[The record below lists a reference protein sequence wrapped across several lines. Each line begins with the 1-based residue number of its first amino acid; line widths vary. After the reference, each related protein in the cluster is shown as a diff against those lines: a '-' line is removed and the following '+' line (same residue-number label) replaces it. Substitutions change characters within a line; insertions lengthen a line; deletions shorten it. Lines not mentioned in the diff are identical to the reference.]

1 MIAKELLNPKSIVI
15 CGVSSDVHK
24 PGGKA
29 LKNLLESPFKGQV
42 YAVNPKETEVQGVK
56 CYAKVDDLP
65 QVDCAILC
73 IAAKFCTQTV
83 DVLAKEKG
91 TKGFIIISAGFS
103 EENAEGAAIE
113 KHIVDTI
120 NSVGGSLIG
129 PNCTGFLN
137 TNYAGCFDTPIPTLD
152 PKGVDF
158 ITGSGATAVFIKEY
172 GMSNGLKFN
181 SVWAVGNSAQ
191 LGIEDVLEHLDET
204 FDPER
209 SSRVIMLY
217 MEKIGDPQRLLKH
230 SRSLINKGCHI
241 AAIKSGGSVAGS
253 RAASSHTGALATND
267 AAVDAL
273 FRKAGIVRCQNRQE
287 LTTVC
292 AVFMYPELKG
302 NRCAVVTHAGGPA
315 VMLTDVLSNG
325 GMEVPSLK
333 EHPKAPEL
341 LSKLFAGSSV
351 GNPIDFLATGTAEQL
366 GYILDAVENDFDEI
380 DFSVVIFGSPGL
392 FSNKE
397 VYDLLDQK
405 MRTCKKPIFPVL
417 PSIIN
422 VKEEIEDFIAKGNIN
437 FPEECVLGNAICKI
451 YNTPKP
457 KTGIVE
463 SLPIDKLIISPANEP
478 ANEPDKDAVAAV
490 AESIRQWGML
500 SPITVSPKDGNYRV
514 VAGAK
519 RVRAAALAGMK
530 EIMAY
535 IQEDAA
541 VSDQPDIDVVRIRK
555 TVERCKDGYMEIAD
569 YNELLDAAGISR
581 KKSVEVSN
589 KEDALA
595 FAKEV
600 GCSKDVPLVMK
611 VVGPLHKSDV
621 GGVTLGVKDLDT
633 VAREFD
639 RLIVIPETY
648 AVEMYPMLD
657 GTDVYIGAI
666 RDPKFGH
673 QVFFGLG
680 GIFIE
685 VLKDVESVLVPT
697 NKEEVL
703 KKLKNLKGYKILEG
717 VRGQEGVN
725 LDLYADQ
732 IVRVS
737 ALVQAAPEIAEM
749 DLNPLLGNPRYV
761 TAVDA
766 RIRLEK

>member
-1 MIAKELLNPKSIVI
+1 MIARELLNPKSIVV
-15 CGVSSDVHK
+15 CGASSDIHK

-29 LKNLLESPFKGQV
+29 LKNLLESPFRGSI

-56 CYAKVDDLP
+56 CYDKVDDLP
-65 QVDCAILC
+65 PVECAIIC
-73 IAAKFCTQTV
+73 IAAKFCVQTV

-91 TKGFIIISAGFS
+91 CKGFIIISAGFS

-137 TNYAGCFDTPIPTLD
+137 VNYAGCFDTPIPNLD

-204 FDPER
+204 FDPVK
-209 SSRVIMLY
+209 SSHVIMLY

-241 AAIKSGGSVAGS
+241 AAIKSGGSAAGS

-267 AAVDAL
+267 AVVDAL

-292 AVFMYPELKG
+292 AVFMHPEIKG
-302 NRCAVVTHAGGPA
+302 KRCAVITHAGGPA

-333 EHPKAPEL
+333 EHPASPAL
-341 LSKLFAGSSV
+341 LEKLFAGSSV

-366 GYILDAVENDFDEI
+366 GYIIDTVENEYTDI

-397 VYDLLDQK
+397 VYDLLDAK
-405 MRTCKKPIFPVL
+405 MKTCKKPIFPVL

-422 VKEEIEDFIAKGNIN
+422 VKDEIEDFIAKGRIN
-437 FPEECVLGNAICKI
+437 FPEECVLGNAICKV

-457 KTGIVE
+457 QPENVE
-463 SLPIDKLIISPANEP
+463 MPKIDTARIRRCIDSCENGYIA
-478 ANEPDKDAVAAV
+478 PDK
-490 AESIRQWGML
+490 I
-500 SPITVSPKDGNYRV
+500 Y
-514 VAGAK
+514 
-519 RVRAAALAGMK
+519 
-530 EIMAY
+530 
-535 IQEDAA
+535 
-541 VSDQPDIDVVRIRK
+541 
-555 TVERCKDGYMEIAD
+555 
-569 YNELLDAAGISR
+569 ELLDAAGIAQKQIR
-581 KKSVEVSN
+581 VVDKKQQ
-589 KEDALA
+589 ALD
-595 FAKEV
+595 FANEV
-600 GCSKDVPLVMK
+600 GYPLVMK
-611 VVGPLHKSDV
+611 VVGPVHKSDV
-621 GGVTLGVKDLDT
+621 GGVTLNVRDIDT
-633 VAREFD
+633 VGKEFD
-639 RLIVIPETY
+639 RLMAIKDTY

-657 GTDVYIGAI
+657 GTEVYIGAI
-666 RDPKFGH
+666 RDNKFGH

-685 VLKDVESVLVPT
+685 VLKDVQSSLVPICASEAKDMLT
-697 NKEEVL
+697 
-703 KKLKNLKGYKILEG
+703 KLRGYKILQG
-717 VRGQEGVN
+717 VRGQQPVN
-725 LDLYADQ
+725 VDVYAEQ
-732 IVRVS
+732 IARVA
-737 ALVQAAPEIAEM
+737 ALVMAAPEIAEM
-749 DLNPLLGNPRYV
+749 DLNPLLGNPKNV
-761 TAVDA
+761 VAVDA
-766 RIRLEK
+766 RIRIEK

>member
-1 MIAKELLNPKSIVI
+1 MINPKLLNPQSIVI
-15 CGVSSDVHK
+15 CGASSDIHK

-29 LKNLLESPFKGQV
+29 LKNLLESAFKGDI

-73 IAAKFCTQTV
+73 IAAKFCAQTV

-91 TKGFIIISAGFS
+91 CRGFIIVSAGFS
-103 EENAEGAAIE
+103 EENEEGAAIE

-137 TNYAGCFDTPIPTLD
+137 TNYSGCFDTPIPKLD

-204 FDPER
+204 FDPEK
-209 SSRVIMLY
+209 SSHVIMLY
-217 MEKIGDPQRLLKH
+217 MEKIGDPMRLLKH
-230 SRSLINKGCHI
+230 SRSLINKGCKI
-241 AAIKSGGSVAGS
+241 AAIKSGGSAAGS

-273 FRKAGIVRCQNRQE
+273 FQKAGIVRCHNRQE

-292 AVFMYPELKG
+292 GVFMHPELKG
-302 NRCAVVTHAGGPA
+302 KRCAVITHAGGPA

-325 GMEVPSLK
+325 GMEVPPLK
-333 EHPKAPEL
+333 DHPASPAL
-341 LSKLFAGSSV
+341 LAKLFGGSSV

-366 GYILDAVENDFDEI
+366 GYIIDTVENEYDEI

-397 VYDLLDQK
+397 VYDLLDEK
-405 MRTCKKPIFPVL
+405 MKTCKKPIFPVL

-422 VKEEIEDFIAKGNIN
+422 VKQEIEDFIAKGRIN
-437 FPEECVLGNAICKI
+437 FPEECVLGNALVKVW
-451 YNTPKP
+451 NTPKP
-457 KTGIVE
+457 QPENVE
-463 SLPIDKLIISPANEP
+463 LPK
-478 ANEPDKDAVAAV
+478 
-490 AESIRQWGML
+490 
-500 SPITVSPKDGNYRV
+500 
-514 VAGAK
+514 
-519 RVRAAALAGMK
+519 
-530 EIMAY
+530 
-535 IQEDAA
+535 
-541 VSDQPDIDVVRIRK
+541 IDVARIRA
-555 TVERCKDGYMEIAD
+555 TVDRCKDGYMEIAD

-581 KKSVEVSN
+581 KKSVEVSK

-633 VAREFD
+633 VAKEFD

-673 QVFFGLG
+673 QIFFGLG

-685 VLKDVESVLVPT
+685 VLKDVQSALAPITAAEA
-697 NKEEVL
+697 KEML
-703 KKLKNLKGYKILEG
+703 TKLRGYKILQG
-717 VRGQEGVN
+717 VRGQEPVN

-732 IVRVS
+732 VARVS

>member
-1 MIAKELLNPKSIVI
+1 MINPKLLNPQSIVV
-15 CGVSSDVHK
+15 CGASSDIHK

-29 LKNLLESPFKGQV
+29 LKNLLESAFKGQV

-73 IAAKFCTQTV
+73 IAAKFCAQTV
-83 DVLAKEKG
+83 DVLTQQKG

-103 EENAEGAAIE
+103 EENEEGAAIE
-113 KHIVDTI
+113 KHIVDAI
-120 NSVGGSLIG
+120 NAVGGSLIG

-137 TNYAGCFDTPIPTLD
+137 TNYSGCFDTPIPKLD

-191 LGIEDVLEHLDET
+191 LGIEDVLEHLDES
-204 FDPER
+204 FDPEK
-209 SSRVIMLY
+209 SSHVIMLY
-217 MEKIGDPQRLLKH
+217 MEKIGDPMRLLKH

-241 AAIKSGGSVAGS
+241 AAIKSGGSAAGS

-273 FRKAGIVRCQNRQE
+273 FQKAGIVRCQNRQE

-292 AVFMYPELKG
+292 GVFMHPELKG
-302 NRCAVVTHAGGPA
+302 KRCAVITHAGGPA

-325 GMEVPSLK
+325 GMEVPPLK
-333 EHPKAPEL
+333 DHPASPAL
-341 LSKLFAGSSV
+341 LAKLFGGSSV

-366 GYILDAVENDFDEI
+366 GYIIDTVENEYDEI

-397 VYDLLDQK
+397 VYDLLDEK
-405 MRTCKKPIFPVL
+405 MKTCKKPIFPVL

-422 VKEEIEDFIAKGNIN
+422 VKDEINDFIAKGRIN
-437 FPEECVLGNAICKI
+437 FPEECVLGNALVKV

-457 KTGIVE
+457 QPEHVE
-463 SLPIDKLIISPANEP
+463 LPQVD
-478 ANEPDKDAVAAV
+478 VA
-490 AESIRQWGML
+490 
-500 SPITVSPKDGNYRV
+500 
-514 VAGAK
+514 
-519 RVRAAALAGMK
+519 
-530 EIMAY
+530 
-535 IQEDAA
+535 
-541 VSDQPDIDVVRIRK
+541 RIRA
-555 TVERCKDGYMEIAD
+555 TVDRCKDGYMEIAD

-581 KKSVEVSN
+581 KKSVEVSK

-633 VAREFD
+633 VAKEFD

-673 QVFFGLG
+673 QIFFGLG

-685 VLKDVESVLVPT
+685 VLKDVQSALAPITAAEA
-697 NKEEVL
+697 KEML
-703 KKLKNLKGYKILEG
+703 TKLRGYKILQG
-717 VRGQEGVN
+717 VRGQEPVN

-732 IVRVS
+732 IARVS

>member
-1 MIAKELLNPKSIVI
+1 MIAKELLNPRSIVI
-15 CGVSSDVHK
+15 CGASSDIHK
-24 PGGKA
+24 PGGKS

-73 IAAKFCTQTV
+73 IAAKFCAQTV

-91 TKGFIIISAGFS
+91 CKGFIIVSAGFS
-103 EENAEGAAIE
+103 EESHEGAEIE

-137 TNYAGCFDTPIPTLD
+137 VNYAGCFDTPIPPLD

-204 FDPER
+204 FDPVK
-209 SSRVIMLY
+209 SSHVIMLY

-241 AAIKSGGSVAGS
+241 AAIKSGGSAAGS

-292 AVFMYPELKG
+292 GVFMYPELKG
-302 NRCAVVTHAGGPA
+302 KRCAVITHAGGPA

-333 EHPKAPEL
+333 EHPASPAL
-341 LSKLFAGSSV
+341 LEKLFGGSSV

-366 GYILDAVENDFDEI
+366 GYIIETVENEYTDI

-422 VKEEIEDFIAKGNIN
+422 VKDEINDFIAKGNIN
-437 FPEECVLGNAICKI
+437 FPEECVLGNALVKV

-457 KTGIVE
+457 QPENVE
-463 SLPIDKLIISPANEP
+463 LPK
-478 ANEPDKDAVAAV
+478 
-490 AESIRQWGML
+490 
-500 SPITVSPKDGNYRV
+500 
-514 VAGAK
+514 
-519 RVRAAALAGMK
+519 
-530 EIMAY
+530 
-535 IQEDAA
+535 
-541 VSDQPDIDVVRIRK
+541 IDVARIRK

-581 KKSVEVSN
+581 KKSVEVSK
-589 KEDALA
+589 KEDTLA

-633 VAREFD
+633 VAKEFD

-666 RDPKFGH
+666 RDEKFGH

-685 VLKDVESVLVPT
+685 VLKDVQSALAPITAAEA
-697 NKEEVL
+697 KEML
-703 KKLKNLKGYKILEG
+703 KQLKGYKILEG

-725 LDLYADQ
+725 IDLYAEQ
-732 IVRVS
+732 VARVS

>member
-1 MIAKELLNPKSIVI
+1 MINPKLLNPQSIVI
-15 CGVSSDVHK
+15 CGASSDIHK

-29 LKNLLESPFKGQV
+29 LKNLLESAFQGQI

-73 IAAKFCTQTV
+73 IAAKFCAQTV
-83 DVLAKEKG
+83 DVLTQQKG

-113 KHIVDTI
+113 KHIVDAI
-120 NSVGGSLIG
+120 NAVGGSLIG

-137 TNYAGCFDTPIPTLD
+137 TNYSSCFDTPIPKLD

-204 FDPER
+204 FDPEK

-217 MEKIGDPQRLLKH
+217 MEKIGDPMRLLKH

-241 AAIKSGGSVAGS
+241 AAIKSGGSAAGS

-273 FRKAGIVRCQNRQE
+273 FQKAGIVRCHNRQE

-292 AVFMYPELKG
+292 GVFMHPEIKG
-302 NRCAVVTHAGGPA
+302 KRCAVITHAGGPA

-325 GMEVPSLK
+325 GMEVPPLK
-333 EHPKAPEL
+333 DHPASPAL
-341 LSKLFAGSSV
+341 LAKLFGGSSV

-366 GYILDAVENDFDEI
+366 GYIIDTVENEYDEI

-397 VYDLLDQK
+397 VYDLLDEK
-405 MRTCKKPIFPVL
+405 MKTCKKPIFPVL

-422 VKEEIEDFIAKGNIN
+422 VKDEINDFIAKGRIN
-437 FPEECVLGNAICKI
+437 FPEECVLGNAIVKV

-457 KTGIVE
+457 QPEHVE
-463 SLPIDKLIISPANEP
+463 LPQVD
-478 ANEPDKDAVAAV
+478 VA
-490 AESIRQWGML
+490 
-500 SPITVSPKDGNYRV
+500 
-514 VAGAK
+514 
-519 RVRAAALAGMK
+519 
-530 EIMAY
+530 
-535 IQEDAA
+535 
-541 VSDQPDIDVVRIRK
+541 RIRA
-555 TVERCKDGYMEIAD
+555 TVDRCKDGYMEIAD

-581 KKSVEVSN
+581 KKSVEVSK

-633 VAREFD
+633 VAKEFD

-673 QVFFGLG
+673 QIFFGLG

-685 VLKDVESVLVPT
+685 VLKDVQSALAPITAAEA
-697 NKEEVL
+697 KEML
-703 KKLKNLKGYKILEG
+703 TKLRGYKILQG
-717 VRGQEGVN
+717 VRGQEPVN

-732 IVRVS
+732 IARVS

>member
-1 MIAKELLNPKSIVI
+1 MIAKELLNPRSIVV
-15 CGVSSDVHK
+15 CGASSDVHK
-24 PGGKA
+24 PGGKS
-29 LKNLLESPFKGQV
+29 LFNLLHSPFKGQV
-42 YAVNPKETEVQGVK
+42 YAVNPKESEVQGVK

-73 IAAKFCTQTV
+73 IAAKFCAQTV

-91 TKGFIIISAGFS
+91 CKGFIIVSAGFS

-137 TNYAGCFDTPIPTLD
+137 TNYSGCFDTPIPPLD

-204 FDPER
+204 FDPEK
-209 SSRVIMLY
+209 SSHVIILY

-241 AAIKSGGSVAGS
+241 AAIKSGGSAAGS

-302 NRCAVVTHAGGPA
+302 KRCAVVTHAGGPA

-333 EHPKAPEL
+333 DHPASPAL
-341 LSKLFAGSSV
+341 LEKLFGGSSV

-366 GYILDAVENDFDEI
+366 GYILDTVENEYTDI

-422 VKEEIEDFIAKGNIN
+422 VKSEIEDFIAKGNIN
-437 FPEECVLGNAICKI
+437 FPEECVLGNALVKV

-457 KTGIVE
+457 QPENVE
-463 SLPIDKLIISPANEP
+463 LPK
-478 ANEPDKDAVAAV
+478 
-490 AESIRQWGML
+490 
-500 SPITVSPKDGNYRV
+500 
-514 VAGAK
+514 
-519 RVRAAALAGMK
+519 
-530 EIMAY
+530 
-535 IQEDAA
+535 
-541 VSDQPDIDVVRIRK
+541 IDVARIRA
-555 TVERCKDGYMEIAD
+555 TVDRCKDGYMEISD

-581 KKSVEVSN
+581 KKSVEVSK

-633 VAREFD
+633 VAKEFD

-648 AVEMYPMLD
+648 AVEMYPLLD

-666 RDPKFGH
+666 RDAKFGH
-673 QVFFGLG
+673 QIFFGLG

-685 VLKDVESVLVPT
+685 VLKDVQSALAPITAAEA
-697 NKEEVL
+697 KEML
-703 KKLKNLKGYKILEG
+703 TKLKGYKILEG

-732 IVRVS
+732 VARVS

>member
-1 MIAKELLNPKSIVI
+1 MIAKELLNPRSIVI
-15 CGVSSDVHK
+15 CGASSDIHK
-24 PGGKA
+24 PGGKS

-73 IAAKFCTQTV
+73 IAAKFCAQTV

-91 TKGFIIISAGFS
+91 CKGFIIVSAGFS

-137 TNYAGCFDTPIPTLD
+137 VNYAGCFDTPIPKLD

-204 FDPER
+204 FDPEK
-209 SSRVIMLY
+209 SSHVIMLY

-230 SRSLINKGCHI
+230 SRNLINKGCHI
-241 AAIKSGGSVAGS
+241 AAIKSGGSAAGS

-292 AVFMYPELKG
+292 AVFMHPEIKG
-302 NRCAVVTHAGGPA
+302 KRCAVIPHAGGPA

-333 EHPKAPEL
+333 EHPASPAL
-341 LSKLFAGSSV
+341 LEKLFAGSSV

-366 GYILDAVENDFDEI
+366 GYIIDTVENEYTDI

-405 MRTCKKPIFPVL
+405 MKTCKKPIFPVL

-422 VKEEIEDFIAKGNIN
+422 VKDEIDDFIAKGRIN
-437 FPEECVLGNAICKI
+437 FPEECVLGNAICKV

-457 KTGIVE
+457 QPENVE
-463 SLPIDKLIISPANEP
+463 LPA
-478 ANEPDKDAVAAV
+478 
-490 AESIRQWGML
+490 
-500 SPITVSPKDGNYRV
+500 
-514 VAGAK
+514 
-519 RVRAAALAGMK
+519 
-530 EIMAY
+530 
-535 IQEDAA
+535 
-541 VSDQPDIDVVRIRK
+541 IDVARIRR

-581 KKSVEVSN
+581 KKSVEVSK

-633 VAREFD
+633 VAKEFD

-673 QVFFGLG
+673 QIFFGLG

-685 VLKDVESVLVPT
+685 VLKDVQSALAPITAAEA
-697 NKEEVL
+697 KEML
-703 KKLKNLKGYKILEG
+703 THLKGYKILQG

-732 IVRVS
+732 VARVS

>member
-1 MIAKELLNPKSIVI
+1 MIAKELLNPQSIVI
-15 CGVSSDVHK
+15 CGASSDIHK
-24 PGGKA
+24 PGGKS
-29 LKNLLESPFKGQV
+29 LKNLLESPFKGQI

-65 QVDCAILC
+65 QVDCALLC
-73 IAAKFCTQTV
+73 IAAKFCAQTV

-91 TKGFIIISAGFS
+91 CKGFIIISAGFS
-103 EENAEGAAIE
+103 EESHEGAEIE

-137 TNYAGCFDTPIPTLD
+137 VNYAGCFDTPIPPLN

-172 GMSNGLKFN
+172 GMSNGLQFN

-204 FDPER
+204 FDPEK
-209 SSRVIMLY
+209 SSHVIMLY

-241 AAIKSGGSVAGS
+241 AAIKSGNSAAGS
-253 RAASSHTGALATND
+253 RAASSHTGALATSD

-292 AVFMYPELKG
+292 AVFMHPELKG
-302 NRCAVVTHAGGPA
+302 KRCAVVTHAGGPA

-325 GMEVPSLK
+325 GMEIPSLK

-341 LSKLFAGSSV
+341 LSKLFGGSSV

-397 VYDLLDQK
+397 VYDLLDEK
-405 MRTCKKPIFPVL
+405 MKTCKKPIFPVL

-422 VKEEIEDFIAKGNIN
+422 VKDEIEDFIAKGRIN
-437 FPEECVLGNAICKI
+437 FPEECVLGNAICKV

-457 KTGIVE
+457 QPEHVE
-463 SLPIDKLIISPANEP
+463 LPK
-478 ANEPDKDAVAAV
+478 
-490 AESIRQWGML
+490 
-500 SPITVSPKDGNYRV
+500 
-514 VAGAK
+514 
-519 RVRAAALAGMK
+519 
-530 EIMAY
+530 
-535 IQEDAA
+535 
-541 VSDQPDIDVVRIRK
+541 IDVARIRK
-555 TVERCKDGYMEIAD
+555 TIDRCKSGYLEIAD

-581 KKSVEVSN
+581 KKSVEVSK

-633 VAREFD
+633 VAKEFD

-657 GTDVYIGAI
+657 GLDVYIGAI
-666 RDPKFGH
+666 KDAKFGH
-673 QVFFGLG
+673 QIFFGLG

-685 VLKDVESVLVPT
+685 VLKDVQSALAPITAAEA
-697 NKEEVL
+697 KEML
-703 KKLKNLKGYKILEG
+703 KQLKGYKILEG

-725 LDLYADQ
+725 IDLYADQ
-732 IVRVS
+732 VARVS

-766 RIRLEK
+766 RIRIEK

>member
-1 MIAKELLNPKSIVI
+1 MIAKELLNPRSIVI
-15 CGVSSDVHK
+15 CGASSDVHK

-73 IAAKFCTQTV
+73 IAAKFCAQTV

-137 TNYAGCFDTPIPTLD
+137 TNYAGCFDAPIPHLD

-241 AAIKSGGSVAGS
+241 AAIKSGGSAAGS

-292 AVFMYPELKG
+292 AVFMHPEIKG
-302 NRCAVVTHAGGPA
+302 KRCAVITHAGGPA

-333 EHPKAPEL
+333 EHPASPAL
-341 LSKLFAGSSV
+341 LEKLFAGSSV

-366 GYILDAVENDFDEI
+366 GYIIDAVENDYTDI

-397 VYDLLDQK
+397 VYDLLDEK
-405 MRTCKKPIFPVL
+405 MKTCKKPIFPVL

-422 VKEEIEDFIAKGNIN
+422 VKEEIEDFIAKGRIN
-437 FPEECVLGNAICKI
+437 FPEECVLGNAICKV
-451 YNTPKP
+451 YHTPKP
-457 KTGIVE
+457 QPEHVE
-463 SLPIDKLIISPANEP
+463 
-478 ANEPDKDAVAAV
+478 
-490 AESIRQWGML
+490 
-500 SPITVSPKDGNYRV
+500 TPK
-514 VAGAK
+514 
-519 RVRAAALAGMK
+519 
-530 EIMAY
+530 
-535 IQEDAA
+535 
-541 VSDQPDIDVVRIRK
+541 IDVARIRK

-581 KKSVEVSN
+581 KKSVEVSK

-633 VAREFD
+633 VAKEFD

-673 QVFFGLG
+673 QIFFGLG

-685 VLKDVESVLVPT
+685 VLKDVQSALAPITAAEA
-697 NKEEVL
+697 KEML
-703 KKLKNLKGYKILEG
+703 KQLKGYKILEG

-732 IVRVS
+732 VARVS

>member
-1 MIAKELLNPKSIVI
+1 MIAKELLDPKSIVV
-15 CGVSSDVHK
+15 CGASSDIHK

-29 LKNLLESPFKGQV
+29 LKNLLESPFNGPV

-65 QVDCAILC
+65 QVDCAIIC
-73 IAAKFCTQTV
+73 IAAKFCAQTV

-91 TKGFIIISAGFS
+91 CKGFIIISAGFS

-137 TNYAGCFDTPIPTLD
+137 VNYAGCFDTPIPTLD

-204 FDPER
+204 FDPEK

-230 SRSLINKGCHI
+230 SRNLINKGCHI
-241 AAIKSGGSVAGS
+241 AAIKSGGSAAGS

-267 AAVDAL
+267 AVVDAL

-292 AVFMYPELKG
+292 GVFMHPEIKG
-302 NRCAVVTHAGGPA
+302 KRCAVITHAGGPA

-333 EHPKAPEL
+333 EHPASPAL
-341 LSKLFAGSSV
+341 LEKLFAGSSV

-366 GYILDAVENDFDEI
+366 GYIIDTVENEYTDI

-405 MRTCKKPIFPVL
+405 MKTCKKPIFPVL

-422 VKEEIEDFIAKGNIN
+422 VKEEIEDFIAKGRIN
-437 FPEECVLGNAICKI
+437 FPEECVLGNAICKV

-457 KTGIVE
+457 QPENVE
-463 SLPIDKLIISPANEP
+463 MPKIDTA
-478 ANEPDKDAVAAV
+478 
-490 AESIRQWGML
+490 
-500 SPITVSPKDGNYRV
+500 
-514 VAGAK
+514 
-519 RVRAAALAGMK
+519 
-530 EIMAY
+530 
-535 IQEDAA
+535 
-541 VSDQPDIDVVRIRK
+541 RIRK
-555 TVERCKDGYMEIAD
+555 CIDSCENGYIGPD
-569 YNELLDAAGISR
+569 QIYELLDAAGIAQKQIR
-581 KKSVEVSN
+581 VVDKKQQ
-589 KEDALA
+589 ALD
-595 FAKEV
+595 FANEV
-600 GCSKDVPLVMK
+600 GYPLVMK
-611 VVGPLHKSDV
+611 VVGPVHKSDV
-621 GGVTLGVKDLDT
+621 GGVTLNVRDIET
-633 VAREFD
+633 VGKEFD
-639 RLIVIPETY
+639 RLMAIKDTY

-657 GTDVYIGAI
+657 GTEVYIGAI
-666 RDPKFGH
+666 RDAKFGH

-685 VLKDVESVLVPT
+685 VLKDVQSSLVPISAAEA
-697 NKEEVL
+697 KEAL
-703 KKLKNLKGYKILEG
+703 TKLRGYKILQG
-717 VRGQEGVN
+717 VRGQQPVN
-725 LDLYADQ
+725 VDVYAEQ
-732 IVRVS
+732 IARVA
-737 ALVQAAPEIAEM
+737 ALVMAAPEIAEM
-749 DLNPLLGNPRYV
+749 DLNPLLGNPKNV
-761 TAVDA
+761 VAVDA
-766 RIRLEK
+766 RIRIEK

>member
-1 MIAKELLNPKSIVI
+1 MINPKLLNPQSIVI
-15 CGVSSDVHK
+15 CGASSDIHK
-24 PGGKA
+24 PGGKS
-29 LKNLLESPFKGQV
+29 LKNLLESPFKGQI
-42 YAVNPKETEVQGVK
+42 YTVNPKETEVQGVK

-73 IAAKFCTQTV
+73 IAAKFCAQTV

-91 TKGFIIISAGFS
+91 CRGFIIVSAGFS
-103 EENAEGAAIE
+103 EESHEGAEIE

-137 TNYAGCFDTPIPTLD
+137 VNYAGCFDTPIPTLD
-152 PKGVDF
+152 PHGVDF

-172 GMSNGLKFN
+172 GISNGLKFN

-204 FDPER
+204 FDPEK

-230 SRSLINKGCHI
+230 SRNLINKGCHI
-241 AAIKSGGSVAGS
+241 AAIKSGGSAAGS

-273 FRKAGIVRCQNRQE
+273 FQKAGIVRCHNRQE

-292 AVFMYPELKG
+292 AVFMHPEIKG
-302 NRCAVVTHAGGPA
+302 KRCAVITHAGGPA

-333 EHPKAPEL
+333 DHPASPAL
-341 LSKLFAGSSV
+341 LAKLFGGSSV

-366 GYILDAVENDFDEI
+366 GYIIDTVENEYTDI

-397 VYDLLDQK
+397 VYDLLDEK
-405 MRTCKKPIFPVL
+405 MKTCKKPIFPVL

-422 VKEEIEDFIAKGNIN
+422 VKDEINDFIAKGRIN

-457 KTGIVE
+457 QPEHVE
-463 SLPIDKLIISPANEP
+463 LP
-478 ANEPDKDAVAAV
+478 
-490 AESIRQWGML
+490 Q
-500 SPITVSPKDGNYRV
+500 
-514 VAGAK
+514 
-519 RVRAAALAGMK
+519 
-530 EIMAY
+530 
-535 IQEDAA
+535 
-541 VSDQPDIDVVRIRK
+541 IDVARIRK
-555 TVERCKDGYMEIAD
+555 TIDKCGNGYMEIAD

-581 KKSVEVSN
+581 KKSVEISK

-621 GGVTLGVKDLDT
+621 GGVTLSVKDLDT
-633 VAREFD
+633 VSKEFD
-639 RLIVIPETY
+639 RLMAIKDTY

-666 RDPKFGH
+666 RDDKFGH

-685 VLKDVESVLVPT
+685 VLKDVQSALAPITAAEAKVMLT
-697 NKEEVL
+697 
-703 KKLKNLKGYKILEG
+703 KLRGYKILQG
-717 VRGQEGVN
+717 VRGQEPVN
-725 LDLYADQ
+725 IDLYADQ
-732 IVRVS
+732 IARIS

>member
-1 MIAKELLNPKSIVI
+1 MINPKLLDPKSIVV
-15 CGVSSDVHK
+15 CGASSDIHK

-29 LKNLLESPFKGQV
+29 LKNLLESAFKGDV

-73 IAAKFCTQTV
+73 IAAKFCAQTV

-91 TKGFIIISAGFS
+91 CRGFIIVSAGFS
-103 EENAEGAAIE
+103 EESHEGAEIE

-137 TNYAGCFDTPIPTLD
+137 TNYSGCFDTPIPKLD

-204 FDPER
+204 FDPEK
-209 SSRVIMLY
+209 SSHVIMLY
-217 MEKIGDPQRLLKH
+217 MEKIGDPMRLLKH
-230 SRSLINKGCHI
+230 SRNLINKGCHI
-241 AAIKSGGSVAGS
+241 AAIKSGGSAAGS

-273 FRKAGIVRCQNRQE
+273 FQKAGIVRCHNRQE

-292 AVFMYPELKG
+292 GVFMHPEIKG
-302 NRCAVVTHAGGPA
+302 KRCAVITHAGGPA

-325 GMEVPSLK
+325 GMEVPPLK
-333 EHPKAPEL
+333 DHPASPAL
-341 LSKLFAGSSV
+341 LAKLFGGSSV

-366 GYILDAVENDFDEI
+366 GYIIDTVENEYDEI

-397 VYDLLDQK
+397 VYDLLDEK
-405 MRTCKKPIFPVL
+405 MKTCKKPIFPVL

-422 VKEEIEDFIAKGNIN
+422 VKDEINDFIAKGRIN
-437 FPEECVLGNAICKI
+437 FPEECVLGNAIVKV

-457 KTGIVE
+457 QPEHVD
-463 SLPIDKLIISPANEP
+463 LP
-478 ANEPDKDAVAAV
+478 
-490 AESIRQWGML
+490 Q
-500 SPITVSPKDGNYRV
+500 
-514 VAGAK
+514 
-519 RVRAAALAGMK
+519 
-530 EIMAY
+530 
-535 IQEDAA
+535 
-541 VSDQPDIDVVRIRK
+541 IDVARIRA
-555 TVERCKDGYMEIAD
+555 TVDRCQNGYMEIAD

-581 KKSVEVSN
+581 KKSVEVSK

-633 VAREFD
+633 VAKEFD

-666 RDPKFGH
+666 KDPKFGH
-673 QVFFGLG
+673 QIFFGLG

-685 VLKDVESVLVPT
+685 VLKDVQSALAPIT
-697 NKEEVL
+697 AEEAKQML
-703 KKLKNLKGYKILEG
+703 TKLRGYKILQG
-717 VRGQEGVN
+717 VRGQEPVN
-725 LDLYADQ
+725 IDLYADQ
-732 IVRVS
+732 IARIS

>member
-15 CGVSSDVHK
+15 CGASSDIHK
-24 PGGKA
+24 PGGKS
-29 LKNLLESPFKGQV
+29 LKNLLESPFKGQI

-65 QVDCAILC
+65 QVDCALLC
-73 IAAKFCTQTV
+73 IAAKFCAQTV

-91 TKGFIIISAGFS
+91 CKGFIIISAGFS
-103 EENAEGAAIE
+103 EESHEGAEIE

-137 TNYAGCFDTPIPTLD
+137 VNYAGCFDTPIPPLN

-172 GMSNGLKFN
+172 GMSNGLQFN

-204 FDPER
+204 FDPEK

-241 AAIKSGGSVAGS
+241 AAIKSGNSAAGS
-253 RAASSHTGALATND
+253 RAASSHTGALATSD

-292 AVFMYPELKG
+292 AVFMHPELKG
-302 NRCAVVTHAGGPA
+302 KRCAVVTHAGGPA

-341 LSKLFAGSSV
+341 LSKLFGGSSV

-397 VYDLLDQK
+397 VYDLLDEK
-405 MRTCKKPIFPVL
+405 MKTCKKPIFPVL

-422 VKEEIEDFIAKGNIN
+422 VKDEINDFIAKGRIN
-437 FPEECVLGNAICKI
+437 FPEECVLGNAICKV

-457 KTGIVE
+457 QPEHVE
-463 SLPIDKLIISPANEP
+463 LP
-478 ANEPDKDAVAAV
+478 
-490 AESIRQWGML
+490 Q
-500 SPITVSPKDGNYRV
+500 
-514 VAGAK
+514 
-519 RVRAAALAGMK
+519 
-530 EIMAY
+530 
-535 IQEDAA
+535 
-541 VSDQPDIDVVRIRK
+541 IDVARIRK
-555 TVERCKDGYMEIAD
+555 TIDRCKDGYLEIAD

-581 KKSVEVSN
+581 KKSVEVSK

-633 VAREFD
+633 VAKEFD

-657 GTDVYIGAI
+657 GLDVYIGAI
-666 RDPKFGH
+666 KDAKFGH
-673 QVFFGLG
+673 QIFFGLG

-685 VLKDVESVLVPT
+685 VLKDVQSALAPITAAEA
-697 NKEEVL
+697 KEML
-703 KKLKNLKGYKILEG
+703 KQLKGYKILQG

-732 IVRVS
+732 VARVS

-766 RIRLEK
+766 RIRIEK

>member
-1 MIAKELLNPKSIVI
+1 MICKELLNPRSIVV
-15 CGVSSDVHK
+15 CGASSDIHK

-29 LKNLLESPFKGQV
+29 LKNLLESNFKGQV
-42 YAVNPKETEVQGVK
+42 YTVNPKETEVQGIK
-56 CYAKVDDLP
+56 CYTKVDDLP

-73 IAAKFCTQTV
+73 IAAKFCAQTV
-83 DVLAKEKG
+83 DVLTQQKG

-113 KHIVDTI
+113 KHIVDSI
-120 NSVGGSLIG
+120 NAVGGSLIG

-172 GMSNGLKFN
+172 GITNGLTFN

-204 FDPER
+204 FDPEK

-217 MEKIGDPQRLLKH
+217 MEKVGDPQRLLKH

-241 AAIKSGGSVAGS
+241 AAIKSGGSAAGS

-292 AVFMYPELKG
+292 GVFMYPELKG

-333 EHPKAPEL
+333 DHPASPAL
-341 LSKLFAGSSV
+341 LEKLFAGSSV

-366 GYILDAVENDFDEI
+366 GYILDAVENDYEDI

-392 FSNKE
+392 FSNRE
-397 VYDLLDQK
+397 VYKLLDEK
-405 MRTCKKPIFPVL
+405 MKTCKKPIFPVL

-422 VKEEIEDFIAKGNIN
+422 VKEEIQEFIDRGRIN
-437 FPEECVLGNAICKI
+437 FPEECVLGNALCKV

-457 KTGIVE
+457 QPENVE
-463 SLPIDKLIISPANEP
+463 QPA
-478 ANEPDKDAVAAV
+478 
-490 AESIRQWGML
+490 
-500 SPITVSPKDGNYRV
+500 
-514 VAGAK
+514 
-519 RVRAAALAGMK
+519 
-530 EIMAY
+530 
-535 IQEDAA
+535 
-541 VSDQPDIDVVRIRK
+541 IDVERIRK
-555 TVERCKDGYMEIAD
+555 TVDRCKDGYMEIAD

-581 KKSVEVSN
+581 KKSVEVN
-589 KEDALA
+589 KVEDALA

-621 GGVTLGVKDLDT
+621 GGVTLGVKDLET
-633 VAREFD
+633 VEKEFN

-666 RDPKFGH
+666 KDPKFGH
-673 QVFFGLG
+673 QIFFGLG

-685 VLKDVESVLVPT
+685 VLKDVQSALAPITAAEA
-697 NKEEVL
+697 KEML
-703 KKLKNLKGYKILEG
+703 TKLRGYKILQG
-717 VRGQEGVN
+717 VRGQEPVN
-725 LDLYADQ
+725 IDLYAEQ
-732 IVRVS
+732 VARVS

>member
-1 MIAKELLNPKSIVI
+1 MIAKELLNPRSIVI
-15 CGVSSDVHK
+15 CGASSDVHK

-42 YAVNPKETEVQGVK
+42 YAVNPKEIEVQGVK

-73 IAAKFCTQTV
+73 IAAKFCAQTV

-137 TNYAGCFDTPIPTLD
+137 TNYAGCFDAPIPHLD

-204 FDPER
+204 FDPEK

-241 AAIKSGGSVAGS
+241 AAIKSGGSAAGS

-292 AVFMYPELKG
+292 AVFMHPEIKG
-302 NRCAVVTHAGGPA
+302 KRCAVITHAGGPA

-333 EHPKAPEL
+333 EHPASPAL
-341 LSKLFAGSSV
+341 LEKLFAGSSV

-366 GYILDAVENDFDEI
+366 GYIIDAVENDYTDI

-397 VYDLLDQK
+397 VYDLLDEK
-405 MRTCKKPIFPVL
+405 MKTCKKPIFPVL

-422 VKEEIEDFIAKGNIN
+422 VKEEIEDFIAKGRIN
-437 FPEECVLGNAICKI
+437 FPEECVLGNAICKV
-451 YNTPKP
+451 YHTPKP
-457 KTGIVE
+457 QPEHVE
-463 SLPIDKLIISPANEP
+463 
-478 ANEPDKDAVAAV
+478 
-490 AESIRQWGML
+490 
-500 SPITVSPKDGNYRV
+500 TPK
-514 VAGAK
+514 
-519 RVRAAALAGMK
+519 
-530 EIMAY
+530 
-535 IQEDAA
+535 
-541 VSDQPDIDVVRIRK
+541 IDVARIRK

-581 KKSVEVSN
+581 KKSVEVSK

-633 VAREFD
+633 VAKEFD

-666 RDPKFGH
+666 RDAKFGH
-673 QVFFGLG
+673 QIFFGLG

-685 VLKDVESVLVPT
+685 VLKDVQSALAPITAAEA
-697 NKEEVL
+697 KEML
-703 KKLKNLKGYKILEG
+703 THLKGYKILQG

-732 IVRVS
+732 VARVS

>member
-15 CGVSSDVHK
+15 CGASSDIHK
-24 PGGKA
+24 PGGKS

-73 IAAKFCTQTV
+73 IAAKFCAQTV

-91 TKGFIIISAGFS
+91 CKGFIIVSAGFS

-137 TNYAGCFDTPIPTLD
+137 VNYAGCFDTPIPPLD

-204 FDPER
+204 FDPEK
-209 SSRVIMLY
+209 SSHVIMLY

-241 AAIKSGGSVAGS
+241 AAIKSGGSAAGS

-302 NRCAVVTHAGGPA
+302 KRCAVITHAGGPA

-333 EHPKAPEL
+333 DHPASPAL
-341 LSKLFAGSSV
+341 LEKLFGGSSV

-366 GYILDAVENDFDEI
+366 GYIIDTVENEYTDI

-405 MRTCKKPIFPVL
+405 IRTCKKPIFPVL

-422 VKEEIEDFIAKGNIN
+422 VKSEIEDFIAKGNIN
-437 FPEECVLGNAICKI
+437 FPEECVLGNALVKV

-457 KTGIVE
+457 QPENVE
-463 SLPIDKLIISPANEP
+463 LPK
-478 ANEPDKDAVAAV
+478 
-490 AESIRQWGML
+490 
-500 SPITVSPKDGNYRV
+500 
-514 VAGAK
+514 
-519 RVRAAALAGMK
+519 
-530 EIMAY
+530 
-535 IQEDAA
+535 
-541 VSDQPDIDVVRIRK
+541 IDVERIRR
-555 TVERCKDGYMEIAD
+555 TVDRCKDGYMEIAD

-581 KKSVEVSN
+581 KKSVEVSK

-595 FAKEV
+595 FAREVGCSNDVPLVMKVVGPLHKSDVGGVTLGVKDLDTVAKEV

-633 VAREFD
+633 VAKEFD

-685 VLKDVESVLVPT
+685 VLKDVQSALAPITAAEA
-697 NKEEVL
+697 KEML
-703 KKLKNLKGYKILEG
+703 KQLKGYKILEG

-725 LDLYADQ
+725 IDLYADQ
-732 IVRVS
+732 VARVS

>member
-1 MIAKELLNPKSIVI
+1 MINPKLLNPQSIVV
-15 CGVSSDVHK
+15 CGASSDIHK
-24 PGGKA
+24 PGGKS
-29 LKNLLESPFKGQV
+29 LKNLLESPFKGQI

-73 IAAKFCTQTV
+73 IAAKFCAQTV

-91 TKGFIIISAGFS
+91 CRGFIIVSAGFS

-137 TNYAGCFDTPIPTLD
+137 TNYSGCFDTPIPKLD

-204 FDPER
+204 FDPEK
-209 SSRVIMLY
+209 SSHVIMLY

-241 AAIKSGGSVAGS
+241 AAIKSGGSAAGS

-273 FRKAGIVRCQNRQE
+273 FQKAGIVRCHNRQE

-292 AVFMYPELKG
+292 GVFMHPEIKG
-302 NRCAVVTHAGGPA
+302 KRCAVITHAGGPA

-325 GMEVPSLK
+325 GMEVPPLK
-333 EHPKAPEL
+333 DHPASPAL
-341 LSKLFAGSSV
+341 LAKLFGGSSV

-366 GYILDAVENDFDEI
+366 GYIIDTVENEYDEI

-397 VYDLLDQK
+397 VYDLLDEK
-405 MRTCKKPIFPVL
+405 MKTCKKPIFPVL

-422 VKEEIEDFIAKGNIN
+422 VKDEINDFIGKGRIN
-437 FPEECVLGNAICKI
+437 FPEECVLGNALVKV

-457 KTGIVE
+457 QPEHVE
-463 SLPIDKLIISPANEP
+463 LPQVD
-478 ANEPDKDAVAAV
+478 VA
-490 AESIRQWGML
+490 
-500 SPITVSPKDGNYRV
+500 
-514 VAGAK
+514 
-519 RVRAAALAGMK
+519 
-530 EIMAY
+530 
-535 IQEDAA
+535 
-541 VSDQPDIDVVRIRK
+541 RIRA
-555 TVERCKDGYMEIAD
+555 TVDRCKDGYMEIAD

-581 KKSVEVSN
+581 KKSVEVSK

-600 GCSKDVPLVMK
+600 GCNKDVPLVMK

-633 VAREFD
+633 VAKEFD

-673 QVFFGLG
+673 QIFFGLG

-685 VLKDVESVLVPT
+685 VLKDVQSALAPITAAEA
-697 NKEEVL
+697 KEML
-703 KKLKNLKGYKILEG
+703 TKLRGYKILQG
-717 VRGQEGVN
+717 VRGQEPVN

-732 IVRVS
+732 IARVS

>member
-1 MIAKELLNPKSIVI
+1 MINPKLLNPQSIVI
-15 CGVSSDVHK
+15 CGASSDIHK
-24 PGGKA
+24 PGGKS

-73 IAAKFCTQTV
+73 IAAKFCAQTV

-91 TKGFIIISAGFS
+91 CRGFIIVSAGFS
-103 EENAEGAAIE
+103 EENEEGAAIE

-137 TNYAGCFDTPIPTLD
+137 TNYSGCFDTPIPKLD

-204 FDPER
+204 FDPEK
-209 SSRVIMLY
+209 SSHVIMLY

-241 AAIKSGGSVAGS
+241 AAIKSGGSAAGS

-273 FRKAGIVRCQNRQE
+273 FQKAGIVRCHNRQE

-292 AVFMYPELKG
+292 GVFMHPEIKG
-302 NRCAVVTHAGGPA
+302 KRCAVITHAGGPA

-333 EHPKAPEL
+333 EHPASPAL
-341 LSKLFAGSSV
+341 LAKLFGGSSV

-366 GYILDAVENDFDEI
+366 GYIIDTVENEYDEI

-397 VYDLLDQK
+397 VYDLLDEK
-405 MRTCKKPIFPVL
+405 MKTCKKPIFPVL

-422 VKEEIEDFIAKGNIN
+422 VKDEIADFIAKGRIN
-437 FPEECVLGNAICKI
+437 FPEECVLGNAICKV

-457 KTGIVE
+457 QPENVE
-463 SLPIDKLIISPANEP
+463 LPK
-478 ANEPDKDAVAAV
+478 
-490 AESIRQWGML
+490 
-500 SPITVSPKDGNYRV
+500 
-514 VAGAK
+514 
-519 RVRAAALAGMK
+519 
-530 EIMAY
+530 
-535 IQEDAA
+535 
-541 VSDQPDIDVVRIRK
+541 IDVARIRA
-555 TVERCKDGYMEIAD
+555 TVDRCKDGYMEIAD

-581 KKSVEVSN
+581 KKSVEVSK

-633 VAREFD
+633 VAKEFD

-673 QVFFGLG
+673 QIFFGLG

-685 VLKDVESVLVPT
+685 VLKDV
-697 NKEEVL
+697 
-703 KKLKNLKGYKILEG
+703 
-717 VRGQEGVN
+717 Q
-725 LDLYADQ
+725 
-732 IVRVS
+732 S
-737 ALVQAAPEIAEM
+737 ALAPI
-749 DLNPLLGNPRYV
+749 
-761 TAVDA
+761 T
-766 RIRLEK
+766 

>member
-1 MIAKELLNPKSIVI
+1 MINPKLLNPQSIVI
-15 CGVSSDVHK
+15 CGASSDIHK
-24 PGGKA
+24 PGGKS
-29 LKNLLESPFKGQV
+29 LKNLLESPFKGQI

-73 IAAKFCTQTV
+73 IAAKFCAQTV

-91 TKGFIIISAGFS
+91 CRGFIIVSAGFS
-103 EENAEGAAIE
+103 EESHEGAEIE

-137 TNYAGCFDTPIPTLD
+137 VNYAGCFDTPIPTLD
-152 PKGVDF
+152 PHGVDF

-172 GMSNGLKFN
+172 GISNGLKFN

-204 FDPER
+204 FDPEK

-230 SRSLINKGCHI
+230 SRNLINKGCHI
-241 AAIKSGGSVAGS
+241 AAIKSGGSAAGS

-273 FRKAGIVRCQNRQE
+273 FQKAGIVRCHNRQE

-292 AVFMYPELKG
+292 AVFMHPEIKG
-302 NRCAVVTHAGGPA
+302 KRCAVITHAGGPA

-333 EHPKAPEL
+333 DHPASPAL
-341 LSKLFAGSSV
+341 LAKLFGGSSV

-366 GYILDAVENDFDEI
+366 GYIIDTVENEYTDI

-397 VYDLLDQK
+397 VYDLLDEK
-405 MRTCKKPIFPVL
+405 MKTCKKPIFPVL

-422 VKEEIEDFIAKGNIN
+422 VKDEINDFIAKGRIN

-457 KTGIVE
+457 QPEHVE
-463 SLPIDKLIISPANEP
+463 LP
-478 ANEPDKDAVAAV
+478 
-490 AESIRQWGML
+490 Q
-500 SPITVSPKDGNYRV
+500 
-514 VAGAK
+514 
-519 RVRAAALAGMK
+519 
-530 EIMAY
+530 
-535 IQEDAA
+535 
-541 VSDQPDIDVVRIRK
+541 IDVARIRK
-555 TVERCKDGYMEIAD
+555 TIDKCSNGYMEIAD

-581 KKSVEVSN
+581 KKSVEVSK

-621 GGVTLGVKDLDT
+621 GGVTLNVKDLDT
-633 VAREFD
+633 VSKEFD
-639 RLIVIPETY
+639 RLMAIKDTY

-666 RDPKFGH
+666 RDDKFGH

-685 VLKDVESVLVPT
+685 VLKDVQSALAPITAAEAKVMLT
-697 NKEEVL
+697 
-703 KKLKNLKGYKILEG
+703 KLRGYKILQG
-717 VRGQEGVN
+717 VRGQEPVN
-725 LDLYADQ
+725 INLYADQ
-732 IVRVS
+732 IARIS

>member
-1 MIAKELLNPKSIVI
+1 MIAKELLDPKSIVV
-15 CGVSSDVHK
+15 CGASSDVHK

-29 LKNLLESPFKGQV
+29 LKNLLESPFNGPV

-65 QVDCAILC
+65 QVDCAIIC
-73 IAAKFCTQTV
+73 IAAKFCAQTV

-91 TKGFIIISAGFS
+91 CKGFIIISAGFS

-137 TNYAGCFDTPIPTLD
+137 VNYAGCFDTPIPTLD

-204 FDPER
+204 FDPVK
-209 SSRVIMLY
+209 SSHVIMLY

-241 AAIKSGGSVAGS
+241 AAIKSGGSAACS

-267 AAVDAL
+267 AVVDAL

-292 AVFMYPELKG
+292 GVFMHPEIKG
-302 NRCAVVTHAGGPA
+302 KRCAVITHASGPA

-333 EHPKAPEL
+333 EHPASPAL
-341 LSKLFAGSSV
+341 LEKLFAGSSV
-351 GNPIDFLATGTAEQL
+351 GNPIDFLATGTAQQL
-366 GYILDAVENDFDEI
+366 GYIIDTVENEYTDI

-405 MRTCKKPIFPVL
+405 MKTCKKPIFTVL

-422 VKEEIEDFIAKGNIN
+422 VKEEIEDFIAKGRIN
-437 FPEECVLGNAICKI
+437 FPEECVLGNAICKV
-451 YNTPKP
+451 YHTPKP
-457 KTGIVE
+457 QPENVE
-463 SLPIDKLIISPANEP
+463 MPKIDTA
-478 ANEPDKDAVAAV
+478 
-490 AESIRQWGML
+490 
-500 SPITVSPKDGNYRV
+500 
-514 VAGAK
+514 
-519 RVRAAALAGMK
+519 
-530 EIMAY
+530 
-535 IQEDAA
+535 
-541 VSDQPDIDVVRIRK
+541 RIRK
-555 TVERCKDGYMEIAD
+555 CIDSCENGYIGPD
-569 YNELLDAAGISR
+569 KIYELLDAAGIAQKQIR
-581 KKSVEVSN
+581 VVDKKQQ
-589 KEDALA
+589 ALD
-595 FAKEV
+595 FANEV
-600 GCSKDVPLVMK
+600 GYPLVMK
-611 VVGPLHKSDV
+611 VVGPVHKSDV
-621 GGVTLGVKDLDT
+621 GGVTLNVRDIET
-633 VAREFD
+633 VGKEFD
-639 RLIVIPETY
+639 RLMAIKDTY

-657 GTDVYIGAI
+657 GTEVYIGAI
-666 RDPKFGH
+666 RDAKFGH

-685 VLKDVESVLVPT
+685 VLKDVQSSLVPISAPEAKDMLT
-697 NKEEVL
+697 
-703 KKLKNLKGYKILEG
+703 KLRGYKILQG
-717 VRGQEGVN
+717 VRGQQPVN
-725 LDLYADQ
+725 VDVYAEQ
-732 IVRVS
+732 IARVA
-737 ALVQAAPEIAEM
+737 ALVMAAPEIAEM
-749 DLNPLLGNPRYV
+749 DLNPLLGNPKNV
-761 TAVDA
+761 VAVDA
-766 RIRLEK
+766 RIRIEK

>member
-1 MIAKELLNPKSIVI
+1 MIARELLNPKSIVV
-15 CGVSSDVHK
+15 CGASSDIHK

-29 LKNLLESPFKGQV
+29 LKNLLESPFRGPV

-56 CYAKVDDLP
+56 CYAKVEDLP
-65 QVDCAILC
+65 QVDCALLC
-73 IAAKFCTQTV
+73 IAAKFCAHTV

-91 TKGFIIISAGFS
+91 CKGFIIISAGFS
-103 EENAEGAAIE
+103 EESHEGAEIE

-137 TNYAGCFDTPIPTLD
+137 VNYAGCFDTPIPPLN

-172 GMSNGLKFN
+172 GMSNGLQFN

-204 FDPER
+204 FDPEK
-209 SSRVIMLY
+209 SSHVIMLY

-241 AAIKSGGSVAGS
+241 AAIKSGNSAAGS
-253 RAASSHTGALATND
+253 RAASSHTGALATSD

-292 AVFMYPELKG
+292 AVFMHPELRGK
-302 NRCAVVTHAGGPA
+302 RCAVVTHAGGPA

-333 EHPKAPEL
+333 EHPASKAL
-341 LSKLFAGSSV
+341 LEKLFPGSSV

-366 GYILDAVENDFDEI
+366 GYILDAVENDYTDI

-397 VYDLLDQK
+397 VYDLLDEK
-405 MRTCKKPIFPVL
+405 MKTCKKPIFPVL

-422 VKEEIEDFIAKGNIN
+422 VKDEINDFIAKGRIN
-437 FPEECVLGNAICKI
+437 FPEECVLGNAICKV

-457 KTGIVE
+457 QPEHVE
-463 SLPIDKLIISPANEP
+463 LP
-478 ANEPDKDAVAAV
+478 
-490 AESIRQWGML
+490 Q
-500 SPITVSPKDGNYRV
+500 
-514 VAGAK
+514 
-519 RVRAAALAGMK
+519 
-530 EIMAY
+530 
-535 IQEDAA
+535 
-541 VSDQPDIDVVRIRK
+541 IDVARIRK
-555 TVERCKDGYMEIAD
+555 TIDRCKDGYLEIAD

-581 KKSVEVSN
+581 KKSVEVSK
-589 KEDALA
+589 KEEALA

-633 VAREFD
+633 VAKEFD

-648 AVEMYPMLD
+648 AVEMYPMLE
-657 GTDVYIGAI
+657 GLDVYIGAI
-666 RDPKFGH
+666 KDAKFGH

-685 VLKDVESVLVPT
+685 VLKDVQSALAPITAAEA
-697 NKEEVL
+697 KEML
-703 KKLKNLKGYKILEG
+703 KQLKGYKILEG

-725 LDLYADQ
+725 IDLYADQ
-732 IVRVS
+732 VARVS

-766 RIRLEK
+766 RIRIEK

>member
-1 MIAKELLNPKSIVI
+1 MIARELLNPKSIVV
-15 CGVSSDVHK
+15 CGASPDIHK

-42 YAVNPKETEVQGVK
+42 YAVNPKETEVQGIK

-65 QVDCAILC
+65 QVECAIIC
-73 IAAKFCTQTV
+73 IAAKFCEQTV

-91 TKGFIIISAGFS
+91 CKGFIIISAGFS

-113 KHIVDTI
+113 KHIVETI

-137 TNYAGCFDTPIPTLD
+137 VNYAGCFDTPIPNLD

-204 FDPER
+204 FDPEK

-217 MEKIGDPQRLLKH
+217 MEKIGNPQRLLKH

-241 AAIKSGGSVAGS
+241 AAIKSGGSAAGS

-267 AAVDAL
+267 AVVDAL
-273 FRKAGIVRCQNRQE
+273 FRKAGIVRCHNRQE

-292 AVFMYPELKG
+292 AIFMHPEIKG
-302 NRCAVVTHAGGPA
+302 KRCAVITHAGGPA

-333 EHPKAPEL
+333 EHPASPAL
-341 LSKLFAGSSV
+341 LEKLFAGSSV

-366 GYILDAVENDFDEI
+366 GYIIDTVENEYTDI

-405 MRTCKKPIFPVL
+405 MKTCKKPIFPVL

-422 VKEEIEDFIAKGNIN
+422 VKDEIEDFIAKGRIN
-437 FPEECVLGNAICKI
+437 FPEECVLGNAICKV

-457 KTGIVE
+457 QPENVE
-463 SLPIDKLIISPANEP
+463 
-478 ANEPDKDAVAAV
+478 
-490 AESIRQWGML
+490 M
-500 SPITVSPKDGNYRV
+500 PKVDT
-514 VAGAK
+514 A
-519 RVRAAALAGMK
+519 
-530 EIMAY
+530 
-535 IQEDAA
+535 
-541 VSDQPDIDVVRIRK
+541 RIRK
-555 TVERCKDGYMEIAD
+555 CIDSCEDGYIAPD
-569 YNELLDAAGISR
+569 KIYELLDAAGIAQKQIR
-581 KKSVEVSN
+581 VVDKKQQ
-589 KEDALA
+589 ALD
-595 FAKEV
+595 FANEV
-600 GCSKDVPLVMK
+600 GYPLVMK
-611 VVGPLHKSDV
+611 VVGPVHKSDV
-621 GGVTLGVKDLDT
+621 GGVTLNVRDIET
-633 VAREFD
+633 VGKEFD
-639 RLIVIPETY
+639 RLMAIKDTY

-657 GTDVYIGAI
+657 GTEVYIGAI
-666 RDPKFGH
+666 RDAKFGH

-685 VLKDVESVLVPT
+685 VLKDVQSALVPISAPEA
-697 NKEEVL
+697 KEML
-703 KKLKNLKGYKILEG
+703 TKLRGYKILQG
-717 VRGQEGVN
+717 VRGQQPVN
-725 LDLYADQ
+725 IDVYAEQ
-732 IVRVS
+732 IARVA
-737 ALVQAAPEIAEM
+737 ALVMAAPEIAEM
-749 DLNPLLGNPRYV
+749 DLNPLLGNPKNV
-761 TAVDA
+761 VAVDA
-766 RIRLEK
+766 RIRIEK

>member
-15 CGVSSDVHK
+15 CGASSDVHK

-29 LKNLLESPFKGQV
+29 LKNLLDSPFKGQI

-73 IAAKFCTQTV
+73 IAAKFCAQTV

-137 TNYAGCFDTPIPTLD
+137 TNYAGCFDAPIPHLD

-191 LGIEDVLEHLDET
+191 LGIEDVLEHLDNT
-204 FDPER
+204 FDPEK

-241 AAIKSGGSVAGS
+241 AAIKSGGSAAGS

-292 AVFMYPELKG
+292 AVFMHPEIKG
-302 NRCAVVTHAGGPA
+302 KRCAIITHAGGPA

-333 EHPKAPEL
+333 EHPASPAL
-341 LSKLFAGSSV
+341 LEKLFAGSSV

-366 GYILDAVENDFDEI
+366 GYIIDAVENDYEDI

-405 MRTCKKPIFPVL
+405 MKTCKKPIFPVL

-422 VKEEIEDFIAKGNIN
+422 VKEEIEDFIAKGRIN
-437 FPEECVLGNAICKI
+437 FPEECVLGNAICKV
-451 YNTPKP
+451 YHTPKP
-457 KTGIVE
+457 QPEHVE
-463 SLPIDKLIISPANEP
+463 LPA
-478 ANEPDKDAVAAV
+478 
-490 AESIRQWGML
+490 
-500 SPITVSPKDGNYRV
+500 
-514 VAGAK
+514 
-519 RVRAAALAGMK
+519 
-530 EIMAY
+530 
-535 IQEDAA
+535 
-541 VSDQPDIDVVRIRK
+541 IDVARIRK
-555 TVERCKDGYMEIAD
+555 TIDRCKDGYMEISD

-581 KKSVEVSN
+581 KKSVEVSK

-633 VAREFD
+633 VAKEFD

-666 RDPKFGH
+666 RDAKFGH
-673 QVFFGLG
+673 QIFFGLG

-685 VLKDVESVLVPT
+685 VLKDVQSALAPITAAEA
-697 NKEEVL
+697 KEML
-703 KKLKNLKGYKILEG
+703 TKLKGYKILQG

-732 IVRVS
+732 VARVS

>member
-1 MIAKELLNPKSIVI
+1 MIAKELLNPKSIVV
-15 CGVSSDVHK
+15 CGASSDIHK

-29 LKNLLESPFKGQV
+29 LKNLLESPFRGPV

-56 CYAKVDDLP
+56 CYASVNDLP
-65 QVDCAILC
+65 QVECAILC
-73 IAAKFCTQTV
+73 IAAKFCAQTV

-91 TKGFIIISAGFS
+91 CKGFIIISAGFS
-103 EENAEGAAIE
+103 EESHEGAEIE

-137 TNYAGCFDTPIPTLD
+137 VNYAGCFDTPIPKLD
-152 PKGVDF
+152 PHGVDF

-204 FDPER
+204 FDPVK
-209 SSRVIMLY
+209 SSHVIMLY

-241 AAIKSGGSVAGS
+241 AAIKSGGSAAGS

-273 FRKAGIVRCQNRQE
+273 FRKAGIVRCNNRQE

-292 AVFMYPELKG
+292 GVFMHPEIKG
-302 NRCAVVTHAGGPA
+302 KRCAVITHAGGPA

-325 GMEVPSLK
+325 GMEVPPLK
-333 EHPKAPEL
+333 DHPASPAL
-341 LSKLFAGSSV
+341 LAKLFGGSSV

-366 GYILDAVENDFDEI
+366 GYIIDTVENEYTDI

-397 VYDLLDQK
+397 VYDLLDEK
-405 MRTCKKPIFPVL
+405 MKTCKKPIFPVL

-422 VKEEIEDFIAKGNIN
+422 VKDEIEDFIAKGRIN
-437 FPEECVLGNAICKI
+437 FPEECVLGNAICKV

-457 KTGIVE
+457 QPEHVE
-463 SLPIDKLIISPANEP
+463 LPK
-478 ANEPDKDAVAAV
+478 
-490 AESIRQWGML
+490 
-500 SPITVSPKDGNYRV
+500 
-514 VAGAK
+514 
-519 RVRAAALAGMK
+519 
-530 EIMAY
+530 
-535 IQEDAA
+535 
-541 VSDQPDIDVVRIRK
+541 IDVARIRK
-555 TVERCKDGYMEIAD
+555 TIDRCKSGYLEIAD

-581 KKSVEVSN
+581 KKSVEVSK

-633 VAREFD
+633 VAKEFD

-666 RDPKFGH
+666 KDPKFGH

-685 VLKDVESVLVPT
+685 VLKDVQSALAPITTSEA
-697 NKEEVL
+697 KEML
-703 KKLKNLKGYKILEG
+703 KQLKGYKILQG

-732 IVRVS
+732 VARVS

-766 RIRLEK
+766 RIRIEK

>member
-1 MIAKELLNPKSIVI
+1 MIARELLNPKSIVV
-15 CGVSSDVHK
+15 CGASSDIHK

-29 LKNLLESPFKGQV
+29 LKNLLESPFRGPV

-56 CYAKVDDLP
+56 CYAKVEDLP
-65 QVDCAILC
+65 QVDCALLC
-73 IAAKFCTQTV
+73 IAAKFCAHTV

-91 TKGFIIISAGFS
+91 CKGFIIISAGFS
-103 EENAEGAAIE
+103 EESHEGAEIE

-137 TNYAGCFDTPIPTLD
+137 VNYAGCFDTPIPPLN

-172 GMSNGLKFN
+172 GMSNGLQFN

-204 FDPER
+204 FDPEK
-209 SSRVIMLY
+209 SSHVIMLY

-241 AAIKSGGSVAGS
+241 AAIKSGNSAAGS
-253 RAASSHTGALATND
+253 RAASSHTGALATSD

-292 AVFMYPELKG
+292 AVFMHPELRGK
-302 NRCAVVTHAGGPA
+302 RCAVVTHAGGPA

-333 EHPKAPEL
+333 EHPASKAL
-341 LSKLFAGSSV
+341 LEKLFPGSSV

-366 GYILDAVENDFDEI
+366 GYILDAVENDYTDI

-397 VYDLLDQK
+397 VYDLLDEK
-405 MRTCKKPIFPVL
+405 MKTCKKPIFPVL

-422 VKEEIEDFIAKGNIN
+422 VKDEINDFIAKGRIN
-437 FPEECVLGNAICKI
+437 FPEECVLGNAICKV

-457 KTGIVE
+457 QPEHVE
-463 SLPIDKLIISPANEP
+463 LP
-478 ANEPDKDAVAAV
+478 
-490 AESIRQWGML
+490 Q
-500 SPITVSPKDGNYRV
+500 
-514 VAGAK
+514 
-519 RVRAAALAGMK
+519 
-530 EIMAY
+530 
-535 IQEDAA
+535 
-541 VSDQPDIDVVRIRK
+541 IDVARIRK
-555 TVERCKDGYMEIAD
+555 TIDRCKDGYLEIAD

-581 KKSVEVSN
+581 KKSIEVSK
-589 KEDALA
+589 KEEALA

-633 VAREFD
+633 VAKEFD

-648 AVEMYPMLD
+648 AVEMYPMLE
-657 GTDVYIGAI
+657 GLDVYIGAI
-666 RDPKFGH
+666 KDAKFGH

-685 VLKDVESVLVPT
+685 VLKDVQSALAPITAAEA
-697 NKEEVL
+697 KEML
-703 KKLKNLKGYKILEG
+703 KQLKGYKILEG

-725 LDLYADQ
+725 IDLYADQ
-732 IVRVS
+732 VARVS

-766 RIRLEK
+766 RIRIEK

>member
-1 MIAKELLNPKSIVI
+1 M
-15 CGVSSDVHK
+15 
-24 PGGKA
+24 
-29 LKNLLESPFKGQV
+29 KNLLESPFSGPV

-56 CYAKVDDLP
+56 CYANVNELP
-65 QVDCAILC
+65 QVECAILC
-73 IAAKFCTQTV
+73 IAAKFCAQTV

-91 TKGFIIISAGFS
+91 CKGFIIISAGFS

-113 KHIVDTI
+113 KHIVETI

-137 TNYAGCFDTPIPTLD
+137 VNYAGCFDTPIPTLD

-191 LGIEDVLEHLDET
+191 LGIEDVLEYLDET
-204 FDPER
+204 FDPVK
-209 SSRVIMLY
+209 SSHVIMLY

-241 AAIKSGGSVAGS
+241 AAIKSGGSAAGS

-267 AAVDAL
+267 AVVDAL

-292 AVFMYPELKG
+292 AVFMHPEIKG
-302 NRCAVVTHAGGPA
+302 KRCAVITHAGGPA

-333 EHPKAPEL
+333 EHPASPAL
-341 LSKLFAGSSV
+341 LEKLFAGSSV

-366 GYILDAVENDFDEI
+366 GYIIDTVENEYTDI
-380 DFSVVIFGSPGL
+380 DFSVVVVSSKKM

-405 MRTCKKPIFPVL
+405 MKTCKKPIFPVL

-422 VKEEIEDFIAKGNIN
+422 VKDEIEDFIAKGRIN
-437 FPEECVLGNAICKI
+437 FPEECVLGNAICKV
-451 YNTPKP
+451 YDTPKP
-457 KTGIVE
+457 
-463 SLPIDKLIISPANEP
+463 
-478 ANEPDKDAVAAV
+478 
-490 AESIRQWGML
+490 
-500 SPITVSPKDGNYRV
+500 
-514 VAGAK
+514 
-519 RVRAAALAGMK
+519 
-530 EIMAY
+530 
-535 IQEDAA
+535 
-541 VSDQPDIDVVRIRK
+541 QPENPEMPQIDVKRIRE
-555 TVERCKDGYMEIAD
+555 VIDSCEDGYIDPAKI
-569 YNELLDAAGISR
+569 YQLLDAAGIAQKQIR
-581 KKSVEVSN
+581 VVDQKQQAV
-589 KEDALA
+589 D
-595 FAKEV
+595 FANEV
-600 GCSKDVPLVMK
+600 GYPLVMK
-611 VVGPLHKSDV
+611 VVGPVHKSDV
-621 GGVTLGVKDLDT
+621 GGVTLNVRDIET
-633 VAREFD
+633 VQKEFD
-639 RLIVIPETY
+639 RLMAIKDTY

-657 GTDVYIGAI
+657 GTEVYIGAI
-666 RDPKFGH
+666 RDAKFGH

-685 VLKDVESVLVPT
+685 VLKDVQSALAPVNVVEAKDLLT
-697 NKEEVL
+697 
-703 KKLKNLKGYKILEG
+703 KLRGYKILQG
-717 VRGQEGVN
+717 VRGQQPVN
-725 LDLYADQ
+725 VDVYAEQ
-732 IVRVS
+732 IARVS

-749 DLNPLLGNPRYV
+749 DLNPLLGNPKNV
-761 TAVDA
+761 VAVDA
-766 RIRLEK
+766 RIRIEK

>member
-15 CGVSSDVHK
+15 CGASSDIHK
-24 PGGKA
+24 PGGKS
-29 LKNLLESPFKGQV
+29 LKNLLESPFKGQI

-65 QVDCAILC
+65 QVDCALLC
-73 IAAKFCTQTV
+73 IAAKFCAQTV

-91 TKGFIIISAGFS
+91 CKGFIIISAGFS
-103 EENAEGAAIE
+103 EESHEGAEIE

-137 TNYAGCFDTPIPTLD
+137 VNYAGCFDTPIPKLD

-204 FDPER
+204 FDPEK
-209 SSRVIMLY
+209 SSHVIMLY

-241 AAIKSGGSVAGS
+241 AAIKSGGSAAGS

-273 FRKAGIVRCQNRQE
+273 FRKAGIVRCHNRQE

-292 AVFMYPELKG
+292 GVFMHPEIKG
-302 NRCAVVTHAGGPA
+302 KRCAVITHAGGPA

-325 GMEVPSLK
+325 GLEVPPLK
-333 EHPKAPEL
+333 DHPASPAL
-341 LSKLFAGSSV
+341 LAKLFGGSSV

-366 GYILDAVENDFDEI
+366 GYIIDTVENEYDEI

-397 VYDLLDQK
+397 VYDLLDEK
-405 MRTCKKPIFPVL
+405 MKTCKKPIFPVL

-422 VKEEIEDFIAKGNIN
+422 VKDEIEDFISKGRIN
-437 FPEECVLGNAICKI
+437 FPEECVLGNAICKV

-457 KTGIVE
+457 QPEHVE
-463 SLPIDKLIISPANEP
+463 
-478 ANEPDKDAVAAV
+478 
-490 AESIRQWGML
+490 
-500 SPITVSPKDGNYRV
+500 
-514 VAGAK
+514 
-519 RVRAAALAGMK
+519 
-530 EIMAY
+530 
-535 IQEDAA
+535 
-541 VSDQPDIDVVRIRK
+541 QPVIDVARIRK
-555 TVERCKDGYMEIAD
+555 TIDRCQSGYLEIAD

-581 KKSVEVSN
+581 KKSVEVSK

-633 VAREFD
+633 VAKEFD

-657 GTDVYIGAI
+657 GIDVYIGAI
-666 RDPKFGH
+666 KDPKFGH
-673 QVFFGLG
+673 QIFFGLG

-685 VLKDVESVLVPT
+685 VLKDVQSALAPITAEEA
-697 NKEEVL
+697 KEMF
-703 KKLKNLKGYKILEG
+703 KQLKGYKILQG

-732 IVRVS
+732 VARVS

-766 RIRLEK
+766 RIRIEK

>member
-1 MIAKELLNPKSIVI
+1 MIAKELLNPRSIVI
-15 CGVSSDVHK
+15 CGASSDVHK
-24 PGGKA
+24 PGGKS

-56 CYAKVDDLP
+56 CYAKVEDLP

-73 IAAKFCTQTV
+73 IAAKFCAQTV

-91 TKGFIIISAGFS
+91 CKGFIIVSAGFS
-103 EENAEGAAIE
+103 EESHEGAEVE

-137 TNYAGCFDTPIPTLD
+137 TNYSGCFDTPIPKLD
-152 PKGVDF
+152 PHGVDF

-172 GMSNGLKFN
+172 GISNGLTFN

-204 FDPER
+204 FDPEK

-230 SRSLINKGCHI
+230 SRNLINKGCHI
-241 AAIKSGGSVAGS
+241 AAIKSGGSAAGS

-292 AVFMYPELKG
+292 AVFMHPELKG
-302 NRCAVVTHAGGPA
+302 KRCAVVTHAGGPA

-325 GMEVPSLK
+325 GMEIPSLK

-341 LSKLFAGSSV
+341 LSKLFGGSSV

-397 VYDLLDQK
+397 VYDLLDEK
-405 MRTCKKPIFPVL
+405 MKTCKKPIFPVL

-422 VKEEIEDFIAKGNIN
+422 VKEEIDDFIAKGRIN
-437 FPEECVLGNAICKI
+437 FPEECVLGNAICKV

-457 KTGIVE
+457 QPEHVDT
-463 SLPIDKLIISPANEP
+463 
-478 ANEPDKDAVAAV
+478 
-490 AESIRQWGML
+490 
-500 SPITVSPKDGNYRV
+500 PK
-514 VAGAK
+514 
-519 RVRAAALAGMK
+519 
-530 EIMAY
+530 
-535 IQEDAA
+535 
-541 VSDQPDIDVVRIRK
+541 IDVERIRK

-581 KKSVEVSN
+581 KKSVEVSK
-589 KEDALA
+589 KEDAIA

-600 GCSKDVPLVMK
+600 GCSNDVPLVMK

-633 VAREFD
+633 VAKEFD

-666 RDPKFGH
+666 KDPKFGH
-673 QVFFGLG
+673 QIFFGLG

-685 VLKDVESVLVPT
+685 VLKDVQSALAPITAAEA
-697 NKEEVL
+697 KEML
-703 KKLKNLKGYKILEG
+703 KQLKGYKILEG

-725 LDLYADQ
+725 IDLYAEQ
-732 IVRVS
+732 VARVS